1 LQNIFVTSANFF
13 LLFSLL
19 CSIQNQKDLVLLNP
33 FFVMLLSRLVF
44 MSVELKRRI
53 IQGQELI
60 HFGIHFQYQVHYW
73 SGGEVENG
81 GKTALVGLREVGD
94 DFGLEGD

>member
-1 LQNIFVTSANFF
+1 
-13 LLFSLL
+13 
-19 CSIQNQKDLVLLNP
+19 
-33 FFVMLLSRLVF
+33 MLLSRLVF

-81 GKTALVGLREVGD
+81 GDDSFGWVERGWGRLWFGRRLVERLNEGRQL
-94 DFGLEGD
+94 DFKS